1 MNAIPVNAENKYEV
15 LVDCNWREALEEIAK
30 SRTRVG
36 IVVSASLRERLG
48 DISLGDCDVHLFEI
62 IDGEGS
68 KSAENLQLM
77 WDWLG
82 AGGFTRSDVLV
93 AVGGGATTDVAGFAA
108 ATWLRGIDWIAVPTT
123 LAGMVDASVGGKT
136 GMNSSFGK
144 NLIGAFHSPSAV
156 LIDCEWLSTL
166 SDRDFSAG
174 MGEVVKCGF
183 IADAKILEIVENNSL
198 VEIRSSRTLTTE
210 LIERSVRVKAS
221 VVSEDFKES
230 FAREILNYGH
240 TLGHAV
246 ELHSNYSLRH
256 GEAVSIGM
264 VFAAELAAATGH
276 LSDEIVAR
284 HRRILVSLNLPTSYA
299 RDAWAQLLP
308 LLYLDKKSRGRQL
321 RFVGISDIGKTFR
334 LEEVS
339 TQELTQT
346 YERISQ

>member
-1 MNAIPVNAENKYEV
+1 MSTISVNAEKKYEV
-15 LVDCNWREALEEIAK
+15 LVDCNWREALEEIAQ

-48 DISLGDCDVHLFEI
+48 DISLGDCDVHLFEV

-68 KSAENLQLM
+68 KSAENVQLM

-82 AGGFTRSDVLV
+82 AGGFTRNDVLV

-174 MGEVVKCGF
+174 MAEVVKCGF
-183 IADAKILEIVENNSL
+183 IADPKILDIVENNSL
-198 VEIRSSRTLTTE
+198 AEIRSSRALTTE

-264 VFAAELAAATGH
+264 VFAAELAGATGH

-284 HRRILVSLNLPTSYA
+284 HRSILASLNLPISYA

-334 LEEVS
+334 VEEVS

-346 YERISQ
+346 YERISE